1 MSFNTRPSTINEIND
16 WVSKRLTNCRAE
28 MKRTKKGTPEY
39 DYLLEREAYL
49 QKFIDARVSL
59 IGKELPEN
67 KRNAWMKKLDKL

>member
-1 MSFNTRPSTINEIND
+1 
-16 WVSKRLTNCRAE
+16 

-49 QKFIDARVSL
+49 QKFIDARTSL